1 MPQQTEPSA
10 NTALANILRGMMHSC
25 DIHAETTQTIV
36 GHAGLQLDILIT
48 ATDRAPVVIE
58 AEFMPAYT
66 AEKEAEERLNLKVNP
81 DGREIEAAIALR
93 YPAALKDADDLDL
106 ELRDAQLSYCVLT
119 APEEDGAGDDDAG
132 DDNKEYDRFPE
143 SGWLEGSAAD
153 LAELARLVSVPQRT
167 VNAAASALE
176 AGIDSAVGVLNS
188 MEKQS
193 PVAAREI
200 ADLLGMSE
208 VPQTRR
214 MACAIVANAMVFH
227 DRIANLHSEILPLN
241 RLWKTDTDNPQGKVT
256 GAWDAILEINYW
268 PIFAVAR
275 DIVNLLPSHAAA
287 QILEHL
293 RTTAYRINST
303 GANVAHDLT
312 GRVFQRLIADRKYLA
327 TFYTLPASAAL
338 LARLAVDKLTIKTP
352 SPSTGEGWD
361 GGDDSVRPEPV
372 EGHAEPS
379 QGIDWSNPQAIA
391 NLRVGD
397 FACGTGALLSAVYE
411 QIATRHEQAGGNPA
425 SLHTAMMEDVLY
437 GCDVM
442 PSAIHITSST
452 LSGRE
457 PTVGFGG
464 SRLYNMPYG
473 RQPDGTVAIGSL
485 ELLQSSSVMT
495 LFNTNDPAMRT
506 GSAGEETAASVLVD
520 VQDEAF
526 DIVIMNPP
534 FTRATNHEGAHADIT
549 NPAFAAFNATREDQ
563 TAMGKRLNQLGR
575 GGAYHGNAGIASA
588 FAALGHRKLK
598 AGGVIALVLPLSSA
612 VGMSWQ
618 NFREV
623 LAKNYTDISV
633 LSIAANGKDMS
644 FSSDTGMAECLVV
657 ARKLRKGEASTAT
670 MEFTSF
676 SHRPVGF
683 EHSAAIAKAFHNN
696 GTVRAIEDGPY
707 GGTQLTVGEERTAE
721 RLTAPHDSKGGT
733 WAAVRLSD
741 SSLAQTAYALSGS
754 RLWLPGASKY
764 VELMTAPLGEVGKL
778 GLVDRDIVGP
788 APRGPFD
795 KAMSSP
801 TATYPALWNHN
812 ATKEKRIICEPDSQM
827 LVRQGIEQ
835 KARDVWVTAS
845 HSHINR
851 DFTFGSQPLAVAF
864 TERESIGGRV
874 WPNVIFDDQRLDYAF
889 AVWGNGT
896 LGLLSYWW
904 HSSRQQSSKA
914 GMTIRTAETLPIL
927 DFRTLTDDQLA
938 TAKDIFDDFRDRDLM
953 PAYLADADPN
963 RAHLDKHVIC
973 DLLGFDY
980 SIYEAVRYLAAKWCA
995 EPSVHGG
1002 KRRPRGASLKT

>member
-1 MPQQTEPSA
+1 MYSLHPYQPRPDRLSNRKTDRLNMPQQTEPSA
-10 NTALANILRGMMHSC
+10 NTALANILRGMMHGC

-66 AEKEAEERLNLKVNP
+66 VEKEAEERLNLKVNP

-93 YPAALKDADDLDL
+93 YPAGLKDADDLDV

-119 APEEDGAGDDDAG
+119 ATEEDGA
-132 DDNKEYDRFPE
+132 EYDRFPE

-153 LAELARLVSVPQRT
+153 VAELTRLVSVPQRT

-193 PVAAREI
+193 VAAREI

-256 GAWDAILEINYW
+256 GAWYAILKINYW

-338 LARLAVDKLTIKTP
+338 LARLAVDKL
-352 SPSTGEGWD
+352 E
-361 GGDDSVRPEPV
+361 
-372 EGHAEPS
+372 
-379 QGIDWSNPQAIA
+379 GIDWSDAEAIGK
-391 NLRVGD
+391 LKVGD

-411 QIATRHEQAGGNPA
+411 QIATRHEQAGGIPA

-473 RQPDGTVAIGSL
+473 RQSDGTVAIGSL

-534 FTRATNHEGAHADIT
+534 FTRATNHGGAHTDIT
-549 NPAFAAFNATREDQ
+549 NPAFAAFNATRDDQ
-563 TAMGKRLNQLGR
+563 TAMGTRINRLGS
-575 GGAYHGNAGIASA
+575 GTAYHGNAGIASA
-588 FAALGHRKLK
+588 FTVLGHRKLK
-598 AGGVIALVLPLSSA
+598 AGGVLAMVLPLASTT
-612 VGMSWQ
+612 GLSWRK
-618 NFREV
+618 FRQMLVE
-623 LAKNYTDISV
+623 NYTNISV
-633 LSIAANGKDMS
+633 LSIAAPNINDMA
-644 FSSDTGMAECLVV
+644 FSADTALGECLVI
-657 ARKLRKGEASTAT
+657 ARKLNNGENPNGQV
-670 MEFTSF
+670 EFVSLK
-676 SHRPVGF
+676 RRAQGF
-683 EHSAAIAKAFHNN
+683 YHAAALSGEIAKSAS
-696 GTVRAIEDGPY
+696 VREIEDGPY
-707 GGTQLTVGEERTAE
+707 GGTPLMVGDEKAGEM
-721 RLTAPHDSKGGT
+721 LTAPCEIEGDAF
-733 WAAVRLSD
+733 AAVRLAD
-741 SSLAQTAYALSGS
+741 SSLAQTAYALADS
-754 RLWLPGASKY
+754 RLWLPGASDAL
-764 VELMTAPLGEVGKL
+764 ELKTDALGTVSRL
-778 GLVDRDIVGP
+778 GLVHRDITGP

-795 KAMSSP
+795 KVAASP
-801 TATYPALWNHN
+801 TSTYPALWNHN
-812 ATKEKRIICEPDSQM
+812 ASKEKRIVCQPDSQL
-827 LVRQGIEQ
+827 LVRQNMED
-835 KARDVWVTAS
+835 KAAEVWTTAS
-845 HSHINR
+845 RAHLNIELRFN
-851 DFTFGSQPLAVAF
+851 SQPLGACL
-864 TERESIGGRV
+864 TERESIGGRA
-874 WPNVIFDDQRLDYAF
+874 WPNVIFDDECLDYAF
-889 AVWGNGT
+889 AVWNNST
-896 LGLLSYWW
+896 LGLLLYWW
-904 HSSRQQSSKA
+904 HASLQDSGR
-914 GMTIRTAETLPIL
+914 GVVTIRSAETLPIL

-938 TAKDIFDDFRDRDLM
+938 TAKDIFDDFRDLDLM

-963 RAHLDKHVIC
+963 RAHLDKRVIC
-973 DLLGFDY
+973 DLLGFDH
-980 SIYEAVRYLAAKWCA
+980 SIYEAVRRLAAKWCA

-1002 KRRPRGASLKT
+1002 KKRPRDAKFEV

>member
-10 NTALANILRGMMHSC
+10 NTALANILRGMMHGC

-119 APEEDGAGDDDAG
+119 APEEDGAGDDDK
-132 DDNKEYDRFPE
+132 DYDRFPE

-153 LAELARLVSVPQRT
+153 VAELARLVSVPQRT

-193 PVAAREI
+193 PVAAHEI

-338 LARLAVDKLTIKTP
+338 LARLAVDKLSKPPPTMESSFLRRQESSGGSGAKS
-352 SPSTGEGWD
+352 SPSC
-361 GGDDSVRPEPV
+361 
-372 EGHAEPS
+372 PS
-379 QGIDWSNPQAIA
+379 TSDPCIDWSDPQAIA

-534 FTRATNHEGAHADIT
+534 FTRATNHGGAHTDIT
-549 NPAFAAFNATREDQ
+549 NPAFAAFNATRDDQ
-563 TAMGKRLNQLGR
+563 TAMGTRINRLGS
-575 GGAYHGNAGIASA
+575 GTAYHGNAGIASA
-588 FAALGHRKLK
+588 FTVLGHRKLK
-598 AGGVIALVLPLSSA
+598 AGGVLAMVLPLASTA
-612 VGMSWQ
+612 GLSWRK
-618 NFREV
+618 FRQMLVE
-623 LAKNYTDISV
+623 NYTNISV
-633 LSIAANGKDMS
+633 LSIAAPNINDMA
-644 FSSDTGMAECLVV
+644 FSADTALGECLVI
-657 ARKLRKGEASTAT
+657 ARKLNNDETPNGRVAFVSLKRRAQGFDHAAALSGEIVKSAS
-670 MEFTSF
+670 
-676 SHRPVGF
+676 
-683 EHSAAIAKAFHNN
+683 
-696 GTVRAIEDGPY
+696 VREIEDGPY
-707 GGTQLTVGEERTAE
+707 GGTPLMVGDEKAGEM
-721 RLTAPHDSKGGT
+721 LTAPCEIEGDT
-733 WAAVRLSD
+733 FAAVRLAD
-741 SSLAQTAYALSGS
+741 SSLAQTAYALVNS
-754 RLWLPGASKY
+754 RLWLPGAAEA
-764 VELMTAPLGEVGKL
+764 VELKMSVLNDVSKL
-778 GLVDRDIVGP
+778 GLVDRDINGP

-795 KAMSSP
+795 KVTANP
-801 TATYPALWNHN
+801 TPTYPALWNHN
-812 ATKEKRIICEPDSQM
+812 ASKEKRIICEPDSQL
-827 LVRQGIEQ
+827 LVRQGMEE
-835 KARDVWVTAS
+835 KAAEVWATAS
-845 HSHINR
+845 HAHLNR
-851 DFTFGSQPLAVAF
+851 DLRFNSQPLGACF
-864 TERESIGGRV
+864 TERQSIGGRA
-874 WPNVIFDDQRLDYAF
+874 WPNVTFGDERFDYAF
-889 AVWGNGT
+889 VVWCNST
-896 LGLLSYWW
+896 LGSLSYWW
-904 HSSRQQSSKA
+904 HASLQDSGR
-914 GMTIRTAETLPIL
+914 GVVTIRSAETLPIL

-938 TAKDIFDDFRDRDLM
+938 IAKDIFDDFRDRDLM

-963 RAHLDKHVIC
+963 RAHLDKRVIC
-973 DLLGFDY
+973 DLLGFDH

-1002 KRRPRGASLKT
+1002 KRRPRGARLVV

>member
-10 NTALANILRGMMHSC
+10 NTALANILRGMMHGC

-66 AEKEAEERLNLKVNP
+66 AEKEAEDRLNLKVNP

-93 YPAALKDADDLDL
+93 YPAGLKDADDLDL

-119 APEEDGAGDDDAG
+119 APEEDGAGDDDK
-132 DDNKEYDRFPE
+132 DYDRFPE

-214 MACAIVANAMVFH
+214 MACAIIANAMVFH

-241 RLWKTDTDNPQGKVT
+241 RLWKTGTDNPQGKVT

-287 QILEHL
+287 RILEHL

-338 LARLAVDKLTIKTP
+338 LARLAVDKL
-352 SPSTGEGWD
+352 EG
-361 GGDDSVRPEPV
+361 V
-372 EGHAEPS
+372 
-379 QGIDWSNPQAIA
+379 DWSDPEAIGK
-391 NLRVGD
+391 LKVGD
-397 FACGTGALLSAVYE
+397 FACGTGALLAAVYE

-534 FTRATNHEGAHADIT
+534 FTRAGSDWEAIQREEGSVKQFM
-549 NPAFAAFNATREDQ
+549 AFDTTLDTQKEMSR
-563 TAMGKRLNQLGR
+563 RLKLHSKNTC
-575 GGAYHGNAGIASA
+575 YHGYAGIASA
-588 FAALGHRKLK
+588 FAALAHRKLK
-598 AGGVIALVLPLSSA
+598 YGGVLALVLPLTAA
-612 VGMSWQ
+612 VGLSWDKFRQMLAQ
-618 NFREV
+618 NY
-623 LAKNYTDISV
+623 ADISV
-633 LSIAANGKDMS
+633 SSIAAHGMDMS

-657 ARKLRKGEASTAT
+657 ARKLGEGEAPADE

-676 SHRPVGF
+676 IERPQKF
-683 EHSAAIAKAFHNN
+683 ENAAATASAM
-696 GTVRAIEDGPY
+696 TVRRSIRKIEDGPY
-707 GGTQLTVGEERTAE
+707 GGTPLIVGDELTGEM
-721 RLTAPHDSKGGT
+721 LTAPYDSGGSP
-733 WAAVRLSD
+733 WSAVRLLD
-741 SSLAQTAYALSGS
+741 SSLAQAAHALSNS
-754 RLWLPGASKY
+754 QLWLPSMAKPIRLS
-764 VELMTAPLGEVGKL
+764 TAPLAQVGRR
-778 GLVDRDIVGP
+778 GIGDADIAGRSRT
-788 APRGPFD
+788 APFTKISP
-795 KAMSSP
+795 SS
-801 TATYPALWNHN
+801 TATYPSLWNHD
-812 ATKEKRIICEPDSQM
+812 ASKELRMVCEPDSQL
-827 LVRQGIEQ
+827 LVRRGLEE
-835 KARDVWVTAS
+835 KAANHWTTAS
-845 HSHINR
+845 RSHLNR
-851 DFTFGSQPLAVAF
+851 DFRFNSQSLTAAF
-864 TERESIGGRV
+864 TERATMGGRA
-874 WPNVIFDDQRLDYAF
+874 WPNVIFEEDDKFDYAF
-889 AVWGNGT
+889 AVWSNCS
-896 LGLLSYWW
+896 LGLLCYWW
-904 HSSRQQSSKA
+904 HSSRQQP
-914 GMTIRTAETLPIL
+914 GRGIMTIRVADTLHIL
-927 DFRTLTDDQLA
+927 DLRTLTDDQLA
-938 TAKDIFDDFRDRDLM
+938 TAMDIFDDFRERDLM

-963 RAHLDKHVIC
+963 RAHLDKRVIC
-973 DLLGFDY
+973 DLLGFDH

-1002 KRRPRGASLKT
+1002 KRRPRGAKLVV

>member
-10 NTALANILRGMMHSC
+10 NTALANILRGMMHGC

-93 YPAALKDADDLDL
+93 YPAGLKDADDLDL
-106 ELRDAQLSYCVLT
+106 EIRDAQLSYCVLT
-119 APEEDGAGDDDAG
+119 APEEDGAGDDDK
-132 DDNKEYDRFPE
+132 DYDRFPE

-176 AGIDSAVGVLNS
+176 AGIDSAVGVLNG

-193 PVAAREI
+193 PVESPVAAHEI
-200 ADLLGMSE
+200 AALLGMSE

-338 LARLAVDKLTIKTP
+338 LARLAVDKL
-352 SPSTGEGWD
+352 EG
-361 GGDDSVRPEPV
+361 V
-372 EGHAEPS
+372 
-379 QGIDWSNPQAIA
+379 DWSDAEAIGK
-391 NLRVGD
+391 LKVGD
-397 FACGTGALLSAVYE
+397 FACGTGALLAAVYE

-534 FTRATNHEGAHADIT
+534 FTSNTSQEG
-549 NPAFAAFNATREDQ
+549 
-563 TAMGKRLNQLGR
+563 G
-575 GGAYHGNAGIASA
+575 
-588 FAALGHRKLK
+588 
-598 AGGVIALVLPLSSA
+598 
-612 VGMSWQ
+612 
-618 NFREV
+618 NFRNSEP
-623 LAKNYTDISV
+623 LICCLQRSARGTD
-633 LSIAANGKDMS
+633 GD
-644 FSSDTGMAECLVV
+644 
-657 ARKLRKGEASTAT
+657 GEA
-670 MEFTSF
+670 
-676 SHRPVGF
+676 P
-683 EHSAAIAKAFHNN
+683 KA
-696 GTVRAIEDGPY
+696 DG
-707 GGTQLTVGEERTAE
+707 
-721 RLTAPHDSKGGT
+721 
-733 WAAVRLSD
+733 
-741 SSLAQTAYALSGS
+741 
-754 RLWLPGASKY
+754 
-764 VELMTAPLGEVGKL
+764 
-778 GLVDRDIVGP
+778 
-788 APRGPFD
+788 
-795 KAMSSP
+795 
-801 TATYPALWNHN
+801 
-812 ATKEKRIICEPDSQM
+812 
-827 LVRQGIEQ
+827 
-835 KARDVWVTAS
+835 
-845 HSHINR
+845 
-851 DFTFGSQPLAVAF
+851 
-864 TERESIGGRV
+864 
-874 WPNVIFDDQRLDYAF
+874 
-889 AVWGNGT
+889 
-896 LGLLSYWW
+896 
-904 HSSRQQSSKA
+904 
-914 GMTIRTAETLPIL
+914 
-927 DFRTLTDDQLA
+927 
-938 TAKDIFDDFRDRDLM
+938 
-953 PAYLADADPN
+953 
-963 RAHLDKHVIC
+963 
-973 DLLGFDY
+973 
-980 SIYEAVRYLAAKWCA
+980 
-995 EPSVHGG
+995 
-1002 KRRPRGASLKT
+1002 

>member
-10 NTALANILRGMMHSC
+10 NTALANILRGMMHGC

-66 AEKEAEERLNLKVNP
+66 AEKEAEERLTLKVNP

-106 ELRDAQLSYCVLT
+106 EIRDAQLSYCVLT

-143 SGWLEGSAAD
+143 TGWLEGSAAD
-153 LAELARLVSVPQRT
+153 VAELARLVSVPQRT

-241 RLWKTDTDNPQGKVT
+241 RLWKTNTDNPQGKVT

-287 QILEHL
+287 RILEHL

-338 LARLAVDKLTIKTP
+338 LARLAVDKL
-352 SPSTGEGWD
+352 EG
-361 GGDDSVRPEPV
+361 V
-372 EGHAEPS
+372 
-379 QGIDWSNPQAIA
+379 DWSDADAIGK
-391 NLRVGD
+391 LKVGD
-397 FACGTGALLSAVYE
+397 FACGTGALLAAVYE

-425 SLHTAMMEDVLY
+425 SLHTAMMEDILY

-520 VQDEAF
+520 VQDESF

-534 FTRATNHEGAHADIT
+534 FTRNTGQEGTHVGTA
-549 NPAFAAFNATREDQ
+549 NRAFAAFNASDADQ
-563 TAMGKRLNQLGR
+563 RDMGKRLTSLKR
-575 GGAYHGNAGIASA
+575 GTVYHGNAGIASA

-598 AGGVIALVLPLSSA
+598 AGGVLALVLPLSAA
-612 VGMSWQ
+612 VGLSWQ
-618 NFREV
+618 TFRDLLSKE
-623 LAKNYTDISV
+623 YTDLSV
-633 LSIAANGKDMS
+633 SSIAANGKDMS

-657 ARKLRKGEASTAT
+657 ARKLTKSEAPAGA

-676 SHRPVGF
+676 TFRPQKF
-683 EHSAAIAKAFHNN
+683 EHAAAVASVMTSPKS
-696 GTVRAIEDGPY
+696 VRSIEDGPY
-707 GGTQLTVGEERTAE
+707 GGTPLLVGEERTGEMLIAPYSFDG
-721 RLTAPHDSKGGT
+721 TAWS
-733 WAAVRLSD
+733 AVRLSD
-741 SSLAQTAYALSGS
+741 SSLAQTVYALSES
-754 RLWLPGASKY
+754 RLWLPGLLEY
-764 VELMTAPLGEVGKL
+764 VELKIEPLGMVGKM
-778 GLVDRDIVGP
+778 GLYHIDINGP

-795 KAMSSP
+795 KVAASP
-801 TATYPALWNHN
+801 TSTYPCLWNHN
-812 ATKEKRIICEPDSQM
+812 ASKEKRIVCEPDSQL
-827 LVRQGIEQ
+827 LVRQGLEQ
-835 KARDVWVTAS
+835 KAAS
-845 HSHINR
+845 HWTTVSRSHLNR
-851 DFTFGSQPLAVAF
+851 DFTFGAQPLAVAF
-864 TERESIGGRV
+864 TERESVGGRV
-874 WPNVIFDDQRLDYAF
+874 WPNVIFEDKRFDYTF
-889 AVWGNGT
+889 TIWGNST

-914 GMTIRTAETLPIL
+914 GMTIRQAETLPIL

-938 TAKDIFDDFRDRDLM
+938 IAKDIFDDFRDRDLM

-963 RAHLDKHVIC
+963 RAHLDKRVIC
-973 DLLGFDY
+973 DLLGFDH

-1002 KRRPRGASLKT
+1002 KRRPRGAKLVV

>member
-10 NTALANILRGMMHSC
+10 NTALANILRGMMHGC

-119 APEEDGAGDDDAG
+119 APEEDGAGDDD
-132 DDNKEYDRFPE
+132 KEYDRFPE

-506 GSAGEETAASVLVD
+506 GSTGEETAASVLVD

-534 FTRATNHEGAHADIT
+534 FTRAGSDWEGIDRDEDSIKQFRGLGTNLDT
-549 NPAFAAFNATREDQ
+549 Q
-563 TAMGKRLNQLGR
+563 KAMSRRLKLYTKDTC
-575 GGAYHGNAGIASA
+575 YHGYAGIASA
-588 FAALGHRKLK
+588 FAALAHRKLK
-598 AGGVIALVLPLSSA
+598 PDGVLALVLPLTAA
-612 VGMSWQ
+612 VGLSWDK
-618 NFREV
+618 FRKM
-623 LAKNYTDISV
+623 LAENYADIEV
-633 LSIAANGKDMS
+633 LSIAATGKDMS
-644 FSSDTGMAECLVV
+644 FSSDTGIAECLVV
-657 ARKLRKGEASTAT
+657 ARKMCGSEVASNAVT
-670 MEFTSF
+670 FTSF
-676 SHRPVGF
+676 GRRPQRF
-683 EHSAAIAKAFHNN
+683 AHAAAISQSIVKVEH
-696 GTVRAIEDGPY
+696 VRKIEDGPY
-707 GGTQLTVGEERTAE
+707 GGTPLRVGDELAGNMVTI
-721 RLTAPHDSKGGT
+721 SYSGT
-733 WAAVRLSD
+733 IEPWSAVRISD
-741 SSLAQTAYALSGS
+741 ASLAQAAFSLSRS
-754 RLWLPGASKY
+754 QLWLPSLASFRHLK
-764 VELMTAPLGEVGKL
+764 VVPIKEIGQRGLHDMNIAGNSPSAPFTKL
-778 GLVDRDIVGP
+778 S
-788 APRGPFD
+788 F
-795 KAMSSP
+795 SP
-801 TATYPALWNHN
+801 TATYPSLWNHK
-812 ATKEKRIICEPDSQM
+812 ASRETRLVCQPDSQLQVKVGM
-827 LVRQGIEQ
+827 ENRAAE
-835 KARDVWVTAS
+835 VWKTAS
-845 HSHINR
+845 NCHINR
-851 DFTFGSQPLAVAF
+851 DFRFNSQPLAASL
-864 TERESIGGRV
+864 TERPTVGGIS
-874 WPNVIFDDQRLDYAF
+874 WPNIAFKDDRFENPFVI
-889 AVWGNGT
+889 WSNST
-896 LGLLSYWW
+896 LGLFSYWW
-904 HSSRQQSSKA
+904 HSSRQQD
-914 GMTIRTAETLPIL
+914 GRGRTTITALDTLPIL
-927 DFRTLTDDQLA
+927 DFRTLTDDQLT

-963 RAHLDKHVIC
+963 RALLDKRVIC
-973 DLLGFDY
+973 DLLGFDH

-1002 KRRPRGASLKT
+1002 KRRPRGASLII